1 MTFTVL
7 LTFLLILIF
16 TSKLIIDTVLYR
28 KKITIMAGMM
38 ISMVLGMMVGF
49 TTGIIT
55 GILLT
60 DAFFYSTIISAFVGI
75 ATGFIVGVPIGWLAI
90 FDGIL
95 AGLMGGT
102 MGAMIGAMMDSE
114 YHDQLIKLTL
124 ILYVAIMLLLY
135 RIMQKQIIKKQS
147 LLSNPIVLTF
157 LFLITIVTYNQSGS
171 FVPTSKSNQVDG
183 SIRNLVVTAND
194 NIFLPDK
201 IKVKAGEKLKIT
213 LDNIG
218 KSEHDFEIV
227 NIEATSIET
236 QSSQH
241 HHNKGN
247 NQIHIHSLPGE
258 KQAISFIPV
267 TPGEYKYVC
276 TIPGHAESGMIGSIE
291 VTL

>member
-1 MTFTVL
+1 
-7 LTFLLILIF
+7 
-16 TSKLIIDTVLYR
+16 
-28 KKITIMAGMM
+28 MAGMM

-60 DAFFYSTIISAFVGI
+60 DYFFYSTIISAAVGI

-114 YHDQLIKLTL
+114 YQEPLIKLTI
-124 ILYVAIMLLLY
+124 ILYIGTMMLLHNIIQ
-135 RIMQKQIIKKQS
+135 RQIIKIQTVF
-147 LLSNPIVLTF
+147 SNPIVLTL
-157 LFLITIVTYNQSGS
+157 LFLITIFTCNQAGP
-171 FVPTSKSNQVDG
+171 FVPNSEFTKVDG
-183 SIRNLVVTAND
+183 SEKNLVVTAND

-201 IKVKAGEKLKIT
+201 IKVKAGEKLTIT

-218 KSEHDFEIV
+218 KNEHDFEIINFEAS
-227 NIEATSIET
+227 NIETK
-236 QSSQH
+236 SSQH
-241 HHNKGN
+241 HHKKEN

-258 KQAISFIPV
+258 KQAISFIPL

-291 VTL
+291 VTSGI